1 MVKFDDLEDLFQLND
16 TILSWWDWQ
25 MTKAISV
32 INSLLQLQGISKDLF
47 NSPDPATSS
56 VSHALCVMVFIL

>member
-1 MVKFDDLEDLFQLND
+1 
-16 TILSWWDWQ
+16 

-56 VSHALCVMVFIL
+56 ASHALCVMVFIL